1 MNATVDVVNLTVMPG
16 YRPIAQLYA
25 DSRSAAVGAA
35 PEKHLQPGSS
45 KLLLVWQP
53 ARYGRISQYYR
64 QNSCLK
70 YKTLGLPLGQ
80 AWRLTEY
87 D

>member
-1 MNATVDVVNLTVMPG
+1 MNATVDVVNLTVKPG

-25 DSRSAAVGAA
+25 DSRSAGVGAA
-35 PEKHLQPGSS
+35 PEKHLQPSSS
-45 KLLLVWQP
+45 KLLLVLQP
-53 ARYGRISQYYR
+53 TRYGQISQYYR
-64 QNSCLK
+64 QNSCQK
-70 YKTLGLPLGQ
+70 YKTLRLPLAR